1 MLNRVPSRFPQFAE
15 LLAEDSYWLRSLQND
30 LLELQRRDS
39 EIKKCETSYSVSKL
53 SDTCVRIL
61 INIIPKEGPFLNY
74 EFQVPASSLYPYNVW
89 QFKTYLKKDFPFKPL
104 QIFSQYHVYHPNI
117 HSETR
122 EICLPLLSQEMWS
135 PNTSLYIII
144 LSLEFMVLEP
154 NFYLIPNT
162 VQNIEC
168 AMLFQKDANSFKRKF
183 RQLSL

>member
-74 EFQVPASSLYPYNVW
+74 EFQVPAPSLYPYNVW

-117 HSETR
+117 HSQLLIRAAWGVILGTNVTDAAW
-122 EICLPLLSQEMWS
+122 LLSTLPIRDGGAGLTDPVAWAEAAAVS
-135 PNTSLYIII
+135 S
-144 LSLEFMVLEP
+144 
-154 NFYLIPNT
+154 
-162 VQNIEC
+162 
-168 AMLFQKDANSFKRKF
+168 
-183 RQLSL
+183 